1 MAGNPEILILD
12 DSSSALDYR
21 TDAAMRS
28 AIRKEYPNTTIIMV
42 AQRVSSVRSAD
53 QILVLDEGRAAGTGT
68 HEELMLTCPLYAQ
81 ISDIQMGGDDHA
93 AA

>member
-1 MAGNPEILILD
+1 
-12 DSSSALDYR
+12 
-21 TDAAMRS
+21 
-28 AIRKEYPNTTIIMV
+28 MV